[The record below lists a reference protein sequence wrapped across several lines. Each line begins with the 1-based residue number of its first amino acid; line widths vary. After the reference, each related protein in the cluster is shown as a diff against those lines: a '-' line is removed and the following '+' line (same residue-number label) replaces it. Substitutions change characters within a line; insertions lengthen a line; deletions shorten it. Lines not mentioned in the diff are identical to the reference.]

1 MLLSAPASAIPA
13 ENTTQE
19 ADKPAPVIIPAQT
32 KASETYSKAPIYE
45 GAELD
50 TRPSCE
56 KAQEQSKNSSNS
68 EIPESARNLSLEDAE
83 SMALNN
89 SPTLRSSQW
98 SIKAAQDRTEETLS
112 TIYPTV
118 SFSADLSHS
127 GTIKSKSSSVIVNT
141 TDTGTGSM
149 VIDGG
154 SRSSTSRLGA
164 TLSVRQVL
172 MDLAR
177 KSRLRQSELSEA
189 ISMASFEAARQDVI
203 LQTRKAWFAAY
214 IDQCIVDIRK
224 EAIANKELRLEQAKA
239 MYKNG
244 TKARIDIATAET
256 DLANANLQLIQ
267 AETML
272 KLDWVSLNAIMG
284 LTEDEPYR
292 LIADPYW
299 EQMPELD
306 DTKLVNAALS
316 LRPELLSLQAQL
328 RSQLTQLEIIN
339 ASGKPS
345 LSASASFG
353 GSGSLTPLDYS
364 WSVGIGLNW
373 TIFDG
378 YLREFETSE
387 ATASAHALAESFEQK
402 RIDIYKEV
410 ASTIVALRQAGAER
424 DAAEAALAKAKENYR
439 LASARYKVG
448 VGSSIEVSDAEL
460 SLSLAETEAA
470 TASNKIRT
478 AKADLIRAIG
488 ADDLENLPE
497 AEIITPDP
505 LPDEHQERN
514 I

>member
-1 MLLSAPASAIPA
+1 MILSAPASAIPA
-13 ENTTQE
+13 ENTTDE

-32 KASETYSKAPIYE
+32 KASGTENQASANGKV
-45 GAELD
+45 ELD
-50 TRPSCE
+50 TSPSGNIAPKPSNNSITPAMPE
-56 KAQEQSKNSSNS
+56 K
-68 EIPESARNLSLEDAE
+68 ESLLTLEEAV
-83 SMALNN
+83 SQALDN

-98 SIKAAQDRTEETLS
+98 SIVAAQDRTEETLTS
-112 TIYPTV
+112 IYPTI

-141 TDTGTGSM
+141 TDTGAGSM

-203 LQTRKAWFAAY
+203 LQTRKAWFAAF

-224 EAIANKELRLEQAKA
+224 EAIANKELRLEQANA
-239 MYKNG
+239 MYKSG

-256 DLANANLQLIQ
+256 DLANAKLQLIQ
-267 AETML
+267 AETKL
-272 KLDWVSLNAIMG
+272 KLDWVDLNAIMG

-353 GSGSLTPLDYS
+353 GSGSLTPFDYS

-378 YLREFETSE
+378 FLRKYETNE

-410 ASTIVALRQAGAER
+410 ASSIVALRQAGAER
-424 DAAEAALAKAKENYR
+424 DAAETTLAKAKENYR

-448 VGSSIEVSDAEL
+448 VGSSVEVSDAEL
-460 SLSLAETEAA
+460 SLSQAETEAA

-505 LPDEHQERN
+505 LPDEQ
-514 I
+514 